1 MNDKEIKEPKET
13 NMTTRQFFTFL
24 KTLKWPVGLV
34 VIALVLAILQT
45 GASLAIPLFTRD
57 MIDSFSF
64 DSFQWQLLAILVLI
78 FTVQAI
84 AGGVSYYLLSYTG
97 EMLVSDLR
105 EKMWRHVLRLPVSFY
120 DETETGETMSRITQ
134 DTSVLKNLVTD
145 HLVSFITGMI
155 SVIGAVGILF
165 YLDWKMTLVML
176 LVVPI
181 TMVII
186 LPLGRM
192 MHRIAKATQNELA
205 RLSGHLGRTLSDI
218 RLVKSYRAEGQEEES
233 GRIAIQSLFQYGLKE
248 ARVQAVLSPL
258 MTLVMMGMMVFI
270 FGYGGAQVSQGH
282 LTAGTLIA
290 IIFLLFQ
297 MMMPFMQMARFFT
310 VFQKAVGSTERIQQI
325 LQIPIEPQGGTEAAD
340 AGTLVFEDV
349 HFAYNEEKQ
358 VLRGVDFKAPM
369 NTVTAFV
376 GPSGGGKTTIFS
388 LVERF
393 YTPTK
398 GRITFSG
405 VALDE
410 IALEAWRNKIGYV
423 SQESPLMSGTIL
435 DNLTYGLREQPPL
448 EEVKR
453 AAEAANALDF
463 IEALPAQFQ
472 TTVGERGMKLSGG
485 QRQRLAI
492 ARALLHDPDILLLD
506 EATSSLDS
514 ASEAHVQEALHHLM
528 DGRTTMMIA
537 HRLSTVLHAD
547 QLIFIEKG
555 KVTGVGTHDQLYR
568 EHAMYRKFAQGQ
580 GL

>member
-186 LPLGRM
+186 LPIGRM

>member
-186 LPLGRM
+186 LPIGRM

-233 GRIAIQSLFQYGLKE
+233 GRIAIQS
-248 ARVQAVLSPL
+248 
-258 MTLVMMGMMVFI
+258 
-270 FGYGGAQVSQGH
+270 
-282 LTAGTLIA
+282 
-290 IIFLLFQ
+290 
-297 MMMPFMQMARFFT
+297 
-310 VFQKAVGSTERIQQI
+310 QQ
-325 LQIPIEPQGGTEAAD
+325 T
-340 AGTLVFEDV
+340 
-349 HFAYNEEKQ
+349 
-358 VLRGVDFKAPM
+358 
-369 NTVTAFV
+369 
-376 GPSGGGKTTIFS
+376 
-388 LVERF
+388 
-393 YTPTK
+393 
-398 GRITFSG
+398 
-405 VALDE
+405 
-410 IALEAWRNKIGYV
+410 
-423 SQESPLMSGTIL
+423 
-435 DNLTYGLREQPPL
+435 
-448 EEVKR
+448 
-453 AAEAANALDF
+453 
-463 IEALPAQFQ
+463 
-472 TTVGERGMKLSGG
+472 
-485 QRQRLAI
+485 
-492 ARALLHDPDILLLD
+492 
-506 EATSSLDS
+506 
-514 ASEAHVQEALHHLM
+514 
-528 DGRTTMMIA
+528 
-537 HRLSTVLHAD
+537 
-547 QLIFIEKG
+547 
-555 KVTGVGTHDQLYR
+555 
-568 EHAMYRKFAQGQ
+568 
-580 GL
+580 